1 MTEHRITLKRV
12 TITDAEALRLLSK
25 ETFYY
30 FFGPLNDKANM
41 DSYASTAFTP
51 EKIQAELN
59 NPDSHFYFA
68 LLDGQLTGYIKLNF
82 GSAQTEFQDNDS
94 LEVERIYVLAEYHSK
109 KIGHQL
115 FNFATQTAIDKGLK
129 YIWLGVWEH
138 NHKAISFYE
147 KHGFKIFG
155 SHPFMLGDDQQTDLL
170 MKKELFINLLKTD

>member
-1 MTEHRITLKRV
+1 MSEYSITIRQA
-12 TITDAEALRLLSK
+12 TITDAETLRLLSQ

-51 EKIQAELN
+51 AKIEAELN
-59 NPDSHFYFA
+59 DPNSQFYFA
-68 LLDGQLTGYIKLNF
+68 LLDGKLTGYIKLNY
-82 GSAQTEFQDNDS
+82 GPAQTEFQDDHS

-115 FNFATQTAIDKGLK
+115 LNFAIQTAVDKGFQH
-129 YIWLGVWEH
+129 IWLGVWEH

-147 KHGFKIFG
+147 KHGFEKFG
-155 SHPFMLGDDQQTDLL
+155 SHPFMLGDDKQTDLL
-170 MKKELFINLLKTD
+170 MKKELFV

>member
-1 MTEHRITLKRV
+1 MAEYNITLKQA
-12 TITDAEALRLLSK
+12 TIADAETLRLLSQ

-51 EKIQAELN
+51 AKIEAELHD
-59 NPDSHFYFA
+59 PSSQFYFA
-68 LLDGQLTGYIKLNF
+68 LLDGQLTGYIKLNY
-82 GSAQTEFQDNDS
+82 GPAQTEFQDDHS
-94 LEVERIYVLAEYHSK
+94 LEVERIYVLAEHHSK

-115 FNFATQTAIDKGLK
+115 LNFAIQTAVDKGFQ

-147 KHGFKIFG
+147 KHGFQLFG
-155 SHPFMLGDDQQTDLL
+155 SHPFMLGDDKQTDLL
-170 MKKELFINLLKTD
+170 MKKELFV

>member
-1 MTEHRITLKRV
+1 MTEYNITIRQATIADTETLRV
-12 TITDAEALRLLSK
+12 LSQ

-41 DSYASTAFTP
+41 DSYASTAFTTA
-51 EKIQAELN
+51 KIEAELN
-59 NPDSHFYFA
+59 DPDSQFYFA

-82 GSAQTEFQDNDS
+82 GLAQTEFQDPHS

-115 FNFATQTAIDKGLK
+115 LNFATQMAIDKGFQ

-147 KHGFKIFG
+147 KHGFKLFS
-155 SHPFMLGDDQQTDLL
+155 SHPFMLGKDKQTDLL
-170 MKKELFINLLKTD
+170 MKKELFV

>member
-1 MTEHRITLKRV
+1 MLEHIITIKRAA
-12 TITDAEALRLLSK
+12 ITDAETLRMLSQK
-25 ETFYY
+25 TFYY

-51 EKIQAELN
+51 AKIEAELN

-68 LLDGQLTGYIKLNF
+68 LLEGQLTGYIKLNF
-82 GSAQTEFQDNDS
+82 GPAQTEFQDHDS
-94 LEVERIYVLAEYHSK
+94 LEVERIYVLAEHHSK

-115 FNFATQTAIDKGLK
+115 LNFAIQTAIDKGFQH
-129 YIWLGVWEH
+129 IWLGVWEH

-170 MKKELFINLLKTD
+170 MKKDIV